1 MRTDIA
7 VDFDTGDLSLSERT
21 PRYMVDFSWEK
32 EDDYY
37 LYGKCQF
44 KSNFQNNDLEEGVG
58 VYIPAC
64 LKYKKIK
71 MSFWAIDG
79 SNNAYPILNPIDNS
93 EYYTV
98 KDLNDKEVYASTLP
112 VISDRFCYCFNLIDN
127 QVYVSDMYSY
137 DLSLCESLEQNESYL
152 LKSYA
157 GNLYQYP
164 TTGIA
169 LQEYLNGNI
178 NDSSLGIKI
187 KEEFNRDK
195 MFVEE
200 VNIDSE
206 TGQRAIKARE
216 EI

>member
-21 PRYMVDFSWEK
+21 PRYMVDFSWIK
-32 EDDYY
+32 EGDYY

-44 KSNFQNNDLEEGVG
+44 KSNIQNNDLEEGVG

-137 DLSLCESLEQNESYL
+137 DLSLCESLE
-152 LKSYA
+152 
-157 GNLYQYP
+157 YP

-206 TGQRAIKARE
+206 TGQIAIKARE

>member
-1 MRTDIA
+1 M
-7 VDFDTGDLSLSERT
+7 
-21 PRYMVDFSWEK
+21 
-32 EDDYY
+32 
-37 LYGKCQF
+37 
-44 KSNFQNNDLEEGVG
+44 
-58 VYIPAC
+58 
-64 LKYKKIK
+64 
-71 MSFWAIDG
+71 
-79 SNNAYPILNPIDNS
+79 
-93 EYYTV
+93 
-98 KDLNDKEVYASTLP
+98 
-112 VISDRFCYCFNLIDN
+112 
-127 QVYVSDMYSY
+127 YVSDMYSY

-206 TGQRAIKARE
+206 TGEIAIKARE